1 MASDDTEFTDEPPR
15 RRQRKE
21 DEGPAGDKP
30 REPSADEETGGGYDV
45 APLPPEEVVEGEARN
60 IGERKRR
67 KRSRSLQKVDE
78 VPHPFTLRQ
87 GWLDGMFSSTFL
99 PLTLAFSFFCFPL
112 MIPVAVVAA
121 IIAHDAEARRNALL
135 TIGFCFVPVLV
146 LSCVWCIGV
155 GMNPR

>member
-1 MASDDTEFTDEPPR
+1 MASDDTEFKDEPPR
-15 RRQRKE
+15 RRKG
-21 DEGPAGDKP
+21 DEGQAGDGP
-30 REPSADEETGGGYDV
+30 REPSDDEETAGGYDV
-45 APLPPEEVVEGEARN
+45 APLPPEEVVDEAARK
-60 IGERKRR
+60 IGEHKRR
-67 KRSRSLQKVDE
+67 KRSRSLHKADE

-99 PLTLAFSFFCFPL
+99 PLTLAFSFFLFPL

-135 TIGFCFVPVLV
+135 TIGFCFLPVLV